1 MVTEKFVNDISSLDS
16 LKLVYQYLN
25 NGTVALKGGSYHSVS
40 ILPVLS
46 RNLWRFSDGFQK
58 ITWKI
63 IRCMPYYSEVK
74 CSTEIEIASSVVEI
88 GSAKKPLGVK
98 INSDELW

>member
-46 RNLWRFSDGFQK
+46 RNL
-58 ITWKI
+58 
-63 IRCMPYYSEVK
+63 
-74 CSTEIEIASSVVEI
+74 
-88 GSAKKPLGVK
+88 
-98 INSDELW
+98 